1 LHSIADATAVLDA
14 VGHPAFV
21 VAADH
26 TIAGYND
33 GLTDLLDI
41 DPEVHVGEDARE
53 RIAAAVYADQM
64 VEHPREAA
72 AAFDGLER
80 VDDRSRF
87 AGEYVYEDRSTMRTE
102 RGEESLI
109 SFVTTTTEASS
120 RASKSSR
127 NTTPG
132 M

>member
-1 LHSIADATAVLDA
+1 M
-14 VGHPAFV
+14 

-53 RIAAAVYADQM
+53 RIAAAVYADQRREWSLADQM